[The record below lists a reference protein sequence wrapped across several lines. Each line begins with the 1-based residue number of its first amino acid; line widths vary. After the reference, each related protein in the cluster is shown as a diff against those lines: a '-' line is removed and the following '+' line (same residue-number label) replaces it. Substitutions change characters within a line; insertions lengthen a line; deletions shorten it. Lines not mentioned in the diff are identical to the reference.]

1 MCEKQFWEKYCLKT
15 KKEKNML
22 SKIWKKVCILILI
35 VACLFNIV
43 LKLVNRISFNKE
55 ALTSARYMLEQ
66 YEYEKD
72 KENVIK

>member
-1 MCEKQFWEKYCLKT
+1 
-15 KKEKNML
+15 ML

-55 ALTSARYMLEQ
+55 AVTSAQYMLKQ

>member
-1 MCEKQFWEKYCLKT
+1 
-15 KKEKNML
+15 ML

-43 LKLVNRISFNKE
+43 LKLVNRKSFNKE
-55 ALTSARYMLEQ
+55 ALTSEQYMLKQ